1 MISGE
6 GTKGFLIWFTGGE
19 ELIRLIRSEIIFYIR
34 FRNLLKVS
42 SIFPK
47 AVVRRCYVKKVFW
60 EFRKIH
66 RKTGLQPST
75 LLEWGSGKI
84 PFLQN
89 ISEGLILY
97 TGWMIKYVKWS
108 SILRSS
114 ISPENTKKRCDGAFL
129 RTKLTPQSVFLGGI
143 FIFAKEI
150 EIGIIFCSATVLLSV
165 FSLNLC
171 WLIGNP
177 FTHSCI
183 VLRNCQTCFKN
194 FAVFTL

>member
-1 MISGE
+1 MLKKCFE
-6 GTKGFLIWFTGGE
+6 NFEKFTG
-19 ELIRLIRSEIIFYIR
+19 RQA
-34 FRNLLKVS
+34 S
-42 SIFPK
+42 SLQLCQNK
-47 AVVRRCYVKKVFW
+47 GLTQVFCC
-60 EFRKIH
+60 EF
-66 RKTGLQPST
+66 
-75 LLEWGSGKI
+75 GKI
-84 PFLQN
+84 FMNSFFTEHLRRTYSVHRMNDQVYQV
-89 ISEGLILY
+89 I
-97 TGWMIKYVKWS
+97 